1 MSILLI
7 ISLVNKADLTPKHP
21 TFVRLMEQPLFIECH
36 FDIDDAHTWDDFRR
50 ERRKILQVWG
60 YVKDY
65 LGRVRHLQSD
75 NAQDLWA
82 EIRATIVVD
91 DNSQYVT
98 RDQLVIDWIE
108 GRVREDTKHNTLAT
122 NVLKKSQK
130 LRSLQSNHPLLQRVP
145 PPPAPS
151 TNRVSP
157 QGLQPP
163 NTGGDSSPRRASR
176 RDEREEEDPKEQEEK
191 EEEDPEDQEEDP
203 KDPEELEKTPGE
215 PMDHDEE
222 MQARPRNPVGE
233 GSRTDAQLAPN
244 ADNSPQPRVDDR
256 IDVDELSA
264 LTDEQ
269 LLDRYIE

>member
-7 ISLVNKADLTPKHP
+7 ISLVNKADLTPEHP
-21 TFVRLMEQPLFIECH
+21 TFVRLMEQPLFVECH

-163 NTGGDSSPRRASR
+163 NTGGDSSSRRAGR
-176 RDEREEEDPKEQEEK
+176 RDVREEEEEGEDPKGQDEE
-191 EEEDPEDQEEDP
+191 ENEDPEGQE
-203 KDPEELEKTPGE
+203 
-215 PMDHDEE
+215 EE

-233 GSRTDAQLAPN
+233 GSRADLQPAPN
-244 ADNSPQPRVDDR
+244 ADDSSQPLDDDDR
-256 IDVDELSA
+256 MDVDELTA

-269 LLDRYIE
+269 LLDRYID